1 MLDPLRFSDPIVK
14 VYEECVDEL
23 LINLAR
29 HFNVK
34 ANGITE
40 SFRYEVEMLARM
52 GAIRKESA
60 AIIAR
65 HVAENEPMIRLAVE
79 KSMLEALEAVEPELA
94 QAAEDGM
101 LNGAEM
107 TVSEGIEN
115 VLNAYSQQAVNQINL
130 VNTVMLDGTVRAYRS
145 GVYAASD
152 IIKQMVAAQDALN
165 VETGKLILGEKTLQ
179 SAIRSACTR
188 MQREGITGFVDSS
201 GKRWS
206 AEAYVRMDIK
216 TTCSNAANQGVISRN
231 QQYGNDLIWVRTNA
245 TARPG
250 CYPWQGKVISME
262 NRARDVTDG
271 NGSRVHAYAASET
284 TYGQPDGI
292 FGINCHHG
300 PMNVFIPGVSYVRFA
315 DTAPDRETNDRLYR
329 LTQQQRRLER
339 EVRYAKREAAMYN
352 AAGDKEA
359 FEKAALKVK
368 QKNAQLKA
376 FVNKHDSLV
385 LRSDRTQVLGY
396 NRSVSAKANAV
407 VRSKTVK
414 NAAGDSVMVVNRT
427 TTKGEP
433 NTITQKVGAKGGI
446 DRNYYG
452 PDGKQVKQI
461 SNNNHGNPKQHN
473 LGNQGEH
480 AHDYVWSADG
490 VLSRS
495 RERELT
501 EQERKENADI
511 L

>member
-1 MLDPLRFSDPIVK
+1 MLDPLRFSDPIVR

-34 ANGITE
+34 ATGITE

-60 AIIAR
+60 SIIAR
-65 HVAENEPMIRLAVE
+65 HVAKNEPMIRLAVE
-79 KSMLEALEAVEPELA
+79 KSMLEALETVEPELA
-94 QAAEDGM
+94 QAAVDGL

-107 TVSEGIEN
+107 AVSDGIRN
-115 VLNAYSQQAVNQINL
+115 ALNNYSRQAVNQLNL

-152 IIKQMVAAQDALN
+152 IIKQMTAAQDALN

-188 MQREGITGFVDSS
+188 MQREGITGFVDNS

-216 TTCSNAANQGVISRN
+216 TTCSNAANQGVMDRN

-250 CYPWQGKVISME
+250 CFPWQGKVISME
-262 NRARDVTDG
+262 NRARDVVDG
-271 NGSRVHAYAASET
+271 GGRTVHAYAANET
-284 TYGQPDGI
+284 TYGQADGI

-300 PMNVFIPGVSYVRFA
+300 PMNVFIPGASRVRG
-315 DTAPDRETNDRLYR
+315 TNMSIGQAENDARYK

-339 EVRYAKREAAMYN
+339 EVRYAKRDLAMLQ
-352 AAGDKEA
+352 AAGASEEEIQLAMAKVRR
-359 FEKAALKVK
+359 KQAAVRQLVK
-368 QKNAQLKA
+368 D
-376 FVNKHDSLV
+376 HPERLV
-385 LRSDRTQVLGY
+385 R
-396 NRSVSAKANAV
+396 
-407 VRSKTVK
+407 
-414 NAAGDSVMVVNRT
+414 
-427 TTKGEP
+427 
-433 NTITQKVGAKGGI
+433 
-446 DRNYYG
+446 
-452 PDGKQVKQI
+452 
-461 SNNNHGNPKQHN
+461 
-473 LGNQGEH
+473 
-480 AHDYVWSADG
+480 DY
-490 VLSRS
+490 S
-495 RERELT
+495 REAVY
-501 EQERKENADI
+501 N
-511 L
+511 

>member
-1 MLDPLRFSDPIVK
+1 MLDPLRFSDPIVR

-34 ANGITE
+34 ATGITE

-65 HVAENEPMIRLAVE
+65 HIAQNEPMITVAVE
-79 KSMLEALEAVEPELA
+79 NSMLEALETVEPELA
-94 QAAEDGM
+94 QAAVDGL

-107 TVSEGIEN
+107 PVSDGIRN
-115 VLNAYSQQAVNQINL
+115 TLNNYSRQAVNQLNL

-152 IIKQMVAAQDALN
+152 IIKQMAAAQDALN

-188 MQREGITGFVDSS
+188 MQREGITGFVDNS

-216 TTCSNAANQGVISRN
+216 TTCSNAANQGVMDRN

-250 CYPWQGKVISME
+250 CFPWQGKVISME
-262 NRARDVTDG
+262 NRARDVVDG
-271 NGSRVHAYAASET
+271 GGRTVHAYAANET
-284 TYGQPDGI
+284 TYGQADGI

-300 PMNVFIPGVSYVRFA
+300 PMNVFIPGASRVRG
-315 DTAPDRETNDRLYR
+315 TNMSIDQAENDARYK

-339 EVRYAKREAAMYN
+339 EVRYAKRDLAMLK
-352 AAGDKEA
+352 AAGASEEEIQLAMAKVRR
-359 FEKAALKVK
+359 KQAAVRQLVK
-368 QKNAQLKA
+368 D
-376 FVNKHDSLV
+376 HPERLV
-385 LRSDRTQVLGY
+385 R
-396 NRSVSAKANAV
+396 
-407 VRSKTVK
+407 
-414 NAAGDSVMVVNRT
+414 
-427 TTKGEP
+427 
-433 NTITQKVGAKGGI
+433 
-446 DRNYYG
+446 
-452 PDGKQVKQI
+452 
-461 SNNNHGNPKQHN
+461 
-473 LGNQGEH
+473 
-480 AHDYVWSADG
+480 DY
-490 VLSRS
+490 S
-495 RERELT
+495 REAVY
-501 EQERKENADI
+501 N
-511 L
+511 

>member
-1 MLDPLRFSDPIVK
+1 MLDPLRFSDPIVR

-34 ANGITE
+34 ATGITE

-65 HVAENEPMIRLAVE
+65 HIADNEPMIAVAVE
-79 KSMLEALEAVEPELA
+79 KSMLEALETVEPELA
-94 QAAEDGM
+94 QAAVDGL

-107 TVSEGIEN
+107 AVSDGIRN
-115 VLNAYSQQAVNQINL
+115 TLNNYSRQAVNQLNL
-130 VNTVMLDGTVRAYRS
+130 VNTVMLDGTLRAYRA

-152 IIKQMVAAQDALN
+152 IIKQLTAAQDALN

-188 MQREGITGFVDSS
+188 MQREGITGFVDNS

-216 TTCSNAANQGVISRN
+216 TTCSNAANQGVMDRN

-250 CYPWQGKVISME
+250 CFPWQGKVISME
-262 NRARDVTDG
+262 NRARDVVDG
-271 NGSRVHAYAASET
+271 GGRTVHAYAANET

-292 FGINCHHG
+292 YGINCHHG
-300 PMNVFIPGVSYVRFA
+300 PMNVFIPGASRVRG
-315 DTAPDRETNDRLYR
+315 TNMSIGQAENDARYK

-339 EVRYAKREAAMYN
+339 EVRYAKRDLAMLK
-352 AAGDKEA
+352 AAGASEEEIQLAMAKVRRKQAAVRQLVKENP
-359 FEKAALKVK
+359 ER
-368 QKNAQLKA
+368 
-376 FVNKHDSLV
+376 LV
-385 LRSDRTQVLGY
+385 R
-396 NRSVSAKANAV
+396 
-407 VRSKTVK
+407 
-414 NAAGDSVMVVNRT
+414 
-427 TTKGEP
+427 
-433 NTITQKVGAKGGI
+433 
-446 DRNYYG
+446 
-452 PDGKQVKQI
+452 
-461 SNNNHGNPKQHN
+461 
-473 LGNQGEH
+473 
-480 AHDYVWSADG
+480 DY
-490 VLSRS
+490 S
-495 RERELT
+495 REAVY
-501 EQERKENADI
+501 N
-511 L
+511 

>member
-1 MLDPLRFSDPIVK
+1 MLDPLRFSDPIVR

-34 ANGITE
+34 ATGITE

-60 AIIAR
+60 SIIAR
-65 HVAENEPMIRLAVE
+65 HVAENETMIRLAVE
-79 KSMLEALEAVEPELA
+79 KSMLEALETVEPELA
-94 QAAEDGM
+94 QAAVDGL

-107 TVSEGIEN
+107 AVSDGIRN
-115 VLNAYSQQAVNQINL
+115 ALNNYSRQAVNQLNL

-152 IIKQMVAAQDALN
+152 IIKQMAAAQDALN

-188 MQREGITGFVDSS
+188 MQREGITGFVDNS

-216 TTCSNAANQGVISRN
+216 TTCSNAANQGVMDRN

-250 CYPWQGKVISME
+250 CFPWQGKVISME
-262 NRARDVTDG
+262 NRARDVVDG
-271 NGSRVHAYAASET
+271 GGRTVHAYAANET

-300 PMNVFIPGVSYVRFA
+300 PMNVFIPGASRVRG
-315 DTAPDRETNDRLYR
+315 TNMSIGQAENDARYQ

-339 EVRYAKREAAMYN
+339 EVRYAKRDLAMLK
-352 AAGDKEA
+352 AAGASEEEIQLAMAKVRR
-359 FEKAALKVK
+359 KQAAVRQLVK
-368 QKNAQLKA
+368 D
-376 FVNKHDSLV
+376 HPERLV
-385 LRSDRTQVLGY
+385 R
-396 NRSVSAKANAV
+396 
-407 VRSKTVK
+407 
-414 NAAGDSVMVVNRT
+414 
-427 TTKGEP
+427 
-433 NTITQKVGAKGGI
+433 
-446 DRNYYG
+446 
-452 PDGKQVKQI
+452 
-461 SNNNHGNPKQHN
+461 
-473 LGNQGEH
+473 
-480 AHDYVWSADG
+480 DY
-490 VLSRS
+490 S
-495 RERELT
+495 REAVY
-501 EQERKENADI
+501 N
-511 L
+511 

>member
-1 MLDPLRFSDPIVK
+1 MLDPLRFSDPIVR

-34 ANGITE
+34 ATGITE

-65 HVAENEPMIRLAVE
+65 HIAQNEPMIAVAVE
-79 KSMLEALEAVEPELA
+79 KSMLEALETVEPELA
-94 QAAEDGM
+94 QAAVEGL

-107 TVSEGIEN
+107 AVSDGIRN
-115 VLNAYSQQAVNQINL
+115 TLNNYSRQAVNQLNL

-152 IIKQMVAAQDALN
+152 IIKQMTAAQDALN

-188 MQREGITGFVDSS
+188 MQQEGITGFVDNS

-216 TTCSNAANQGVISRN
+216 TTCSNAANQGVMDRN

-250 CYPWQGKVISME
+250 CFPWQGKVISME
-262 NRARDVTDG
+262 NRARDVVDG
-271 NGSRVHAYAASET
+271 GGRTVHAYAANET
-284 TYGQPDGI
+284 TYGQADGI

-300 PMNVFIPGVSYVRFA
+300 PMNVFIPGASRVRG
-315 DTAPDRETNDRLYR
+315 TNMSIGQAENDARYK

-339 EVRYAKREAAMYN
+339 EVRYAKRDLAMLK
-352 AAGDKEA
+352 AAGADEQALQEA
-359 FEKAALKVK
+359 
-368 QKNAQLKA
+368 
-376 FVNKHDSLV
+376 
-385 LRSDRTQVLGY
+385 
-396 NRSVSAKANAV
+396 SAKVRRKQAAV
-407 VRSKTVK
+407 RQLVKDHPERLVR
-414 NAAGDSVMVVNRT
+414 
-427 TTKGEP
+427 
-433 NTITQKVGAKGGI
+433 
-446 DRNYYG
+446 
-452 PDGKQVKQI
+452 
-461 SNNNHGNPKQHN
+461 
-473 LGNQGEH
+473 
-480 AHDYVWSADG
+480 DY
-490 VLSRS
+490 S
-495 RERELT
+495 REAVY
-501 EQERKENADI
+501 N
-511 L
+511 

>member
-1 MLDPLRFSDPIVK
+1 MLDPLRFSDPIVR

-34 ANGITE
+34 ATGITE

-65 HVAENEPMIRLAVE
+65 HIAQNEPMITVAVE
-79 KSMLEALEAVEPELA
+79 NSMLEALETVEPELA
-94 QAAEDGM
+94 QAAVDGL

-107 TVSEGIEN
+107 DVSDGIRN
-115 VLNAYSQQAVNQINL
+115 TLNNYSRQAVNQLNL

-152 IIKQMVAAQDALN
+152 IIKQMAAAQDALN

-188 MQREGITGFVDSS
+188 MQREGITGFVDNS

-216 TTCSNAANQGVISRN
+216 TTCSNAANQGVMDRN

-250 CYPWQGKVISME
+250 CFPWQGKVISME
-262 NRARDVTDG
+262 NRARDVVDG
-271 NGSRVHAYAASET
+271 GGRTVHAYAASET

-300 PMNVFIPGVSYVRFA
+300 PMNVFIPGASRVRG
-315 DTAPDRETNDRLYR
+315 TNMSIGQAENDARYQ

-339 EVRYAKREAAMYN
+339 EVRYAKRDLAMLK
-352 AAGDKEA
+352 AAGADEQALQEA
-359 FEKAALKVK
+359 
-368 QKNAQLKA
+368 
-376 FVNKHDSLV
+376 
-385 LRSDRTQVLGY
+385 
-396 NRSVSAKANAV
+396 SAKVRRKQAAV
-407 VRSKTVK
+407 RQLVKDHPERLVR
-414 NAAGDSVMVVNRT
+414 
-427 TTKGEP
+427 
-433 NTITQKVGAKGGI
+433 
-446 DRNYYG
+446 
-452 PDGKQVKQI
+452 
-461 SNNNHGNPKQHN
+461 
-473 LGNQGEH
+473 
-480 AHDYVWSADG
+480 DY
-490 VLSRS
+490 S
-495 RERELT
+495 REAVY
-501 EQERKENADI
+501 N
-511 L
+511 

>member
-1 MLDPLRFSDPIVK
+1 MLDPLRFSDPIVR

-34 ANGITE
+34 ATGITE

-65 HVAENEPMIRLAVE
+65 HIAQNEPMIAVAVE
-79 KSMLEALEAVEPELA
+79 NSMLEALETVEPELA
-94 QAAEDGM
+94 QAAVDGL

-107 TVSEGIEN
+107 GVSDGIRN
-115 VLNAYSQQAVNQINL
+115 TLNNYSRQAVNQLNL

-152 IIKQMVAAQDALN
+152 IIKQMAAAQDALN

-179 SAIRSACTR
+179 NAIRSACTR
-188 MQREGITGFVDSS
+188 MQREGITGFVDNS

-216 TTCSNAANQGVISRN
+216 TTCSNAANQGVMDRN

-250 CYPWQGKVISME
+250 CFPWQGKVISME
-262 NRARDVTDG
+262 NRARDVVDG
-271 NGSRVHAYAASET
+271 GGRRVHAYAASET

-292 FGINCHHG
+292 YGINCHHG
-300 PMNVFIPGVSYVRFA
+300 PMNVFIPGASRVRG
-315 DTAPDRETNDRLYR
+315 TNMSIGQAENDARYN

-339 EVRYAKREAAMYN
+339 EVRYAKRDLAMLK
-352 AAGDKEA
+352 AAGADEQALQEA
-359 FEKAALKVK
+359 SEKVRRKQAAVRQLVK
-368 QKNAQLKA
+368 D
-376 FVNKHDSLV
+376 HPERLV
-385 LRSDRTQVLGY
+385 R
-396 NRSVSAKANAV
+396 
-407 VRSKTVK
+407 
-414 NAAGDSVMVVNRT
+414 
-427 TTKGEP
+427 
-433 NTITQKVGAKGGI
+433 
-446 DRNYYG
+446 
-452 PDGKQVKQI
+452 
-461 SNNNHGNPKQHN
+461 
-473 LGNQGEH
+473 
-480 AHDYVWSADG
+480 DY
-490 VLSRS
+490 S
-495 RERELT
+495 REAVY
-501 EQERKENADI
+501 N
-511 L
+511 